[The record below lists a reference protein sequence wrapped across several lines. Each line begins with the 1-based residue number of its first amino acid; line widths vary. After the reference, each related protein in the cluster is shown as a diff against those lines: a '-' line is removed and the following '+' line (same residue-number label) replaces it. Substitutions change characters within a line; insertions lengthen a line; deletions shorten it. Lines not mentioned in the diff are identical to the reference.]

1 MNPNAPEH
9 QPDIARDKTII
20 RLAQEKMFSPPDNE
34 TAKKL
39 NKRMDETLAIASVP
53 SEEGL

>member
-9 QPDIARDKTII
+9 QPDVARDVAII
-20 RLAQEKMFSPPDNE
+20 RLARDKLFSPPDNE

-39 NKRMDETLAIASVP
+39 NKRMNETLAIASPP
-53 SEEGL
+53 SLEGA